1 MIDKRVNSLV
11 EAVQGVRDGATILV
25 GGFGTSGRPNELL
38 AALLELGTKDITIV
52 ANNATIG
59 TDIIGDLMRA
69 KRIRKVVCSFPRG
82 LYGKTIFDELYAS
95 GEIELELVPQG
106 TLAERIRAGAA
117 GLGGFF
123 TKTAAGTE
131 LAHGKETRTI
141 EGKLFVFE
149 QPITGDVAL
158 LKARQGDRWGNL
170 VYHRGARVNNPVMA
184 GAAKLTIAQ
193 VNEIVE
199 LGALDPEHIVTPGV
213 YVDRLVAV
221 AHAGAVEARG

>member
-1 MIDKRVNSLV
+1 MIDKRVKSLV
-11 EAVQGVRDGATILV
+11 EAVQGIKDGSTILV

-38 AALLELGTKDITIV
+38 AALLELGTREITIV

-69 KRIRKVVCSFPRG
+69 RRIRKVVCSFPRG

-95 GEIELELVPQG
+95 GEVELELVPQG

-117 GLGGFF
+117 GIGGFF

-131 LAHGKETRTI
+131 LAKGKETRLI
-141 EGKLFVFE
+141 NGKQYVFE
-149 QPITGDVAL
+149 HPIIGDIAL
-158 LKARQGDRWGNL
+158 IKAKQGDRWGNL

-193 VNEIVE
+193 VAEIVD
-199 LGALDPEHIVTPGV
+199 LGVLDPEHIVTPGV
-213 YVDRLVAV
+213 YVDRLVEVRA
-221 AHAGAVEARG
+221 

>member
-1 MIDKRVNSLV
+1 MIDKRVKSLV
-11 EAVQGVRDGATILV
+11 DAVQGIKDGSTILV

-38 AALLELGTKDITIV
+38 AALLELGTREITIV

-69 KRIRKVVCSFPRG
+69 RRIRKVVCSFPRG

-95 GEIELELVPQG
+95 GEVELELVPQG

-117 GLGGFF
+117 GIGGFF

-131 LAHGKETRTI
+131 LAEGKETRLI
-141 EGKLFVFE
+141 NGKQYVFE
-149 QPITGDVAL
+149 HPILGDIAL
-158 LKARQGDRWGNL
+158 IKARQGDRWGNL

-193 VNEIVE
+193 VAEIVD
-199 LGALDPEHIVTPGV
+199 LGVLDPEHIVTPGV
-213 YVDRLVAV
+213 YVDRLVEV
-221 AHAGAVEARG
+221 RV